1 MVRLKK
7 KQQDYFQK
15 IYIKS
20 MCKKS
25 CKECPWTNRN
35 HFNDMIIGHSMKHDK
50 PHNCHMIPPEKR
62 GGLWETKED
71 TKCIGRKQFEK
82 QKEDGERIYT
92 L

>member
-25 CKECPWTNRN
+25 CKECPWTVRN
-35 HFNDMIIGHSMKHDK
+35 HFNDMIIQHSKKHDK
-50 PHNCHMIPPEKR
+50 PHNCHMIPPDKR
-62 GGLWETKED
+62 GGLWETKEE

-82 QKEDGERIYT
+82 QQEYESNIIV
-92 L
+92 

>member
-35 HFNDMIIGHSMKHDK
+35 QFNDMIIGHSMKHDK
-50 PHNCHMIPPEKR
+50 SHNCHMIPPEKR
-62 GGLWETKED
+62 GGLWETKEE

-82 QKEDGERIYT
+82 QQEYESNIIV
-92 L
+92 

>member
-25 CKECPWTNRN
+25 CKECPWVVRN
-35 HFNDMIIGHSMKHDK
+35 KFNDMIIGHSMKHDK
-50 PHNCHMIPPEKR
+50 SHNCHMIPPDKR
-62 GGLWETKED
+62 GGLWETKEE

-82 QKEDGERIYT
+82 QKEYESKIT
-92 L
+92 V

>member
-35 HFNDMIIGHSMKHDK
+35 QFNDMIIGHSMKHDK
-50 PHNCHMIPPEKR
+50 SHNCHMIPPEKR
-62 GGLWETKED
+62 GGLWETKEE

-82 QKEDGERIYT
+82 QKEYESNIIV
-92 L
+92 

>member
-25 CKECPWTNRN
+25 CKECPWVVRN
-35 HFNDMIIGHSMKHDK
+35 KFNDMIIGHSMKHDK
-50 PHNCHMIPPEKR
+50 SHNCHMIPPDKR
-62 GGLWETKED
+62 GGLWETKEE

-82 QKEDGERIYT
+82 QQEYESNIIV
-92 L
+92 

>member
-15 IYIKS
+15 TYIKI
-20 MCKKS
+20 MCRKT
-25 CKECPWTNRN
+25 CKGCPWVVRN

-62 GGLWETKED
+62 GGLWETKEE

-82 QKEDGERIYT
+82 QKEYESNIIV
-92 L
+92 